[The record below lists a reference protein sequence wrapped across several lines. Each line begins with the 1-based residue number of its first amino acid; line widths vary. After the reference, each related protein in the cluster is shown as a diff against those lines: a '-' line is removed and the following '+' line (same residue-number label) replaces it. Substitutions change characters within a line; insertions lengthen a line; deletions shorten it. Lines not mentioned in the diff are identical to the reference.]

1 MIESADF
8 LTGKTAKI
16 FEELSEY
23 AYLSG
28 FTFVGGSALAY
39 YLKHRLSEDLDFFS
53 SEYALPVDTDNFL
66 NRMGKNHT
74 LVTANASQSYLD
86 VFVDDVKITLFAN
99 GWEALKNK
107 RVKLMG
113 NIFAADL
120 DLLCAMKVHVLS
132 LRAKYRDY
140 YDLYLLNSER
150 FSIEEMLSFAIRFIP
165 GMTKKIF
172 AMQLTYIAD
181 IEDENIAHLSPKRLV
196 TLKEIQMHFERE
208 IKKII

>member
-66 NRMGKNHT
+66 NRMRKNHT